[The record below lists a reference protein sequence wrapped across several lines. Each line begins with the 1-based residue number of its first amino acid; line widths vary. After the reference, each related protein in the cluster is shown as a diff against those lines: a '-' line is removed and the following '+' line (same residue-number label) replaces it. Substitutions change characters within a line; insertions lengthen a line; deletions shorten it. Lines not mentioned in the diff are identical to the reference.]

1 MYLNGKDIT
10 FRGADNSLNVIRD
23 NYYEILESLNWSQL
37 CPQVNYS
44 DVSDFLDP
52 NVSSEVGN
60 SNKSMKSDIPVE
72 LSEYLRDNDMIAD
85 LTLDVVNISK
95 EGYSLTYN
103 KTTKLYTLTIEDE
116 TYVSDDLQSLLKK
129 I

>member
-60 SNKSMKSDIPVE
+60 SNKSMKSDIPAE

-116 TYVSDDLQSLLKK
+116 TYVSDDLQFLLKK